1 MDFMNC
7 WNPATG
13 ETFDQVAMAT
23 TADVQNARRELGE
36 RAREWAAKPVGER
49 VRLLNQLRHVML
61 EATDEITAV
70 VNQDHGKSRQ
80 DALAEIIMTA
90 DKIHYYCAN
99 ATRWLRRRSVS
110 PGIYFFRRYYA
121 EPVPYGVVGVIGP
134 WNFPF
139 DLTMTPVVSALL
151 AGNVVMVKP
160 SEVSAAVGAMM
171 EKLFLRVPELAPY
184 VRFLHGDGRTGA
196 QLVESRPDLVFLTG
210 SVATG
215 KKVAQKSA
223 ELMIPFL
230 SELGGKDP
238 MIVLEDADVEAAAK
252 WAVWGSNYCVG
263 QACVAVERVYV
274 VEPVYDRFVQAVLEE
289 TAKFTM
295 GHTGSIHNPY
305 HMGPLTF
312 ERQCAI
318 VDEHLQEA
326 VAKGAKIVAGGR
338 RQGQFMEPTVVV
350 DVDHS
355 MKLMWDET
363 FGPVL
368 PIMKVRDESHAIQ
381 LANHSYMGLSAYVWS
396 NDLKRA
402 RRIASQLQAGA
413 VNINDVLG
421 HFAPSALP
429 FGGMK
434 QSGNARTHGRDEVLQ
449 FTQTR
454 SVAWGLPP
462 MAIDPAV
469 MMRQPGHY
477 WLGRA
482 IAHLFFGVG
491 LKQRLEGV
499 GFLLRQVQKAEEQGS
514 GGAEERR
521 QLAVGSGQSANG
533 HSRNGIMKGV
543 AAAGAAVVA
552 SAVVGWSLFRA
563 RR

>member
-1 MDFMNC
+1 MDMLDC

-23 TADVQNARRELGE
+23 AAEIQNARRELGE
-36 RAREWAAKPVGER
+36 RAREWAAKPARER
-49 VRLLNQLRHVML
+49 ARLLRQLRRVML
-61 EATDEITAV
+61 DATDEITTV
-70 VNQDHGKSRQ
+70 INQDHGKSRQ

-90 DKIHYYCAN
+90 DKLHRYCA
-99 ATRWLRRRSVS
+99 AAPRWLRRRGVS

-121 EPVPYGVVGVIGP
+121 EPVPYGVVAVIGP

-139 DLTMTPVVSALL
+139 DLTMSPVVSALL
-151 AGNVVMVKP
+151 AGNTVMVKP

-171 EKLFLRVPELAPY
+171 EELFQRVPELASY
-184 VRFLHGDGRTGA
+184 VRFLHGDGRVGA
-196 QLVESRPDLVFLTG
+196 QIVETRPDLVFLTG

-215 KKVAQKSA
+215 KKVAQKAA

-238 MIVLEDADVEAAAK
+238 MIVLEDADIEAAAK

-263 QACVAVERVYV
+263 QACVGVERVYV
-274 VEPVYDRFVQAVLEE
+274 VEPVYERFVQAALQE

-295 GHTGSIHNPY
+295 GHSAAIQNPY

-312 ERQCAI
+312 ERQCSI
-318 VDEHLQEA
+318 IEEHLQDA
-326 VAKGAKIVAGGR
+326 LAKGARILAGGR
-338 RQGQFMEPTVVV
+338 REGQFMEPTVVV

-368 PIMKVRDESHAIQ
+368 PIMKVRDEAHAIQ

-396 NDLKRA
+396 GNLKRA
-402 RRIASQLQAGA
+402 RRIAEQLQVGT

-421 HFAPSALP
+421 HFPLSLLP

-434 QSGNARTHGRDEVLQ
+434 QSGNARTHGRDEVIQ

-462 MAIDPAV
+462 LAIDPAV
-469 MMRQPGHY
+469 MMRRPGHY

-482 IAHLFFGVG
+482 VAHLFFGVG
-491 LKQRLEGV
+491 LKQRLQAV
-499 GFLLRQVQKAEEQGS
+499 GFLGRQMRRAEEQGRE
-514 GGAEERR
+514 GAEESR
-521 QLAVGSGQSANG
+521 QLAVDSRRSQNEHSKNG
-533 HSRNGIMKGV
+533 LAAKGAIAAGV
-543 AAAGAAVVA
+543 ATMATAVL
-552 SAVVGWSLFRA
+552 WSVFRA